1 MNATSKSKS
10 SISLGNSGNAL
21 VLLIGANL
29 VLFVLLVFLK
39 AFYFMTSTSNVGSDT
54 TNLYHKEI
62 FNYLILPSAFGQFIR
77 QPWSLV
83 SYMFTHEN
91 LLDVF
96 ANILWLGAFGYILQ
110 SIGFNK
116 KIIPLYL
123 YGGLLGGIFF
133 IVMNVLLP
141 QHLSHTQYFVGATL
155 AVVAVACGATT
166 IAPNYRI
173 FPMLGGGIPL
183 WILFAIYML
192 VDISTSANAGLAYIL
207 AVLFSAA
214 IGFFV
219 MYQLKRGN
227 DYGEWMYHS
236 LYKVDDLFN
245 PDRKY
250 TKDQKSEFFYQSSTR
265 KPYETKEHITQE
277 RVDELLDKINKK
289 GYHSLT
295 KAEKEFLERASKN

>member
-1 MNATSKSKS
+1 MNATSKPKS

-21 VLLIGANL
+21 ILLIGANL
-29 VLFVLLVFLK
+29 VLYVLLVFLK

-54 TNLYHKEI
+54 TSLYHREI
-62 FNYLILPSAFGQFIR
+62 FDYLVLPSAFGQFIR

-110 SIGFNK
+110 SMGFNK

-123 YGGLLGGIFF
+123 YGGLLGGVFF
-133 IVMNVLLP
+133 VVMNVLLP
-141 QHLSHTQYFVGATL
+141 QHLSHTQYFVGAAM
-155 AVVAVACGATT
+155 AVTAVASGTAT
-166 IAPNYRI
+166 IAPRYRI

-183 WILFAIYML
+183 WILFVIYML
-192 VDISTSANAGLAYIL
+192 VAISASANAGLAYIL
-207 AVLFSAA
+207 AVLFSAST
-214 IGFFV
+214 GFFV
-219 MYQLKRGN
+219 MYQLQRGN
-227 DYGEWMYHS
+227 DYGKWMYHS

-245 PDRKY
+245 PDKKY
-250 TKDQKSEFFYQSSTR
+250 TKEKKDEFYYKSSTR

-277 RVDELLDKINKK
+277 RVDDLLDKINKK

-295 KAEKEFLERASKN
+295 KAEKEFLERASKD

>member
-1 MNATSKSKS
+1 MNATYKPQKRV
-10 SISLGNSGNAL
+10 SLGSSGNAL

-29 VLFVLLVFLK
+29 VLFVLLIFLK

-54 TNLYHKEI
+54 TALYHKEI
-62 FNYLILPSAFGQFIR
+62 FDYLALPSAFGQFIR
-77 QPWSLV
+77 QPWSLL

-91 LLDVF
+91 LLDVL

-110 SIGFNK
+110 SMGFNK

-123 YGGLLGGIFF
+123 YGGLLGGLFF
-133 IVMNVLLP
+133 IVMNALLP
-141 QHLSHTQYFVGATL
+141 QHLIHTQYLTGATM
-155 AVVAVACGATT
+155 AVVAVASGVTT
-166 IAPNYRI
+166 ITPKYKL

-183 WILFAIYML
+183 WILFAVYML
-192 VDISTSANAGLAYIL
+192 VSISTSANAGLAYIL

-236 LYKVDDLFN
+236 LYKMDDLFN
-245 PDRKY
+245 PDKKY
-250 TKDQKSEFFYQSSTR
+250 QKDKKDEFFYQSSAR
-265 KPYETKEHITQE
+265 KPYETQEHITQD